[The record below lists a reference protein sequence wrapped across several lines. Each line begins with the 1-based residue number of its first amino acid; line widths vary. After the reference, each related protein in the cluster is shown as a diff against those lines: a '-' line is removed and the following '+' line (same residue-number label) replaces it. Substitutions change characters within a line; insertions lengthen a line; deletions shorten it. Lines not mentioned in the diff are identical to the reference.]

1 MAPPSA
7 RGHVVVEQRV
17 RCGAAPQRA
26 AGEEHLQGGSGP
38 DPARTRSIDHPAP
51 SDAERRHRADGQE
64 PGQDGCDSEAAA
76 VLAVGG
82 EPDPEGGVGE
92 DVGVGAER
100 RGRAGA
106 PGEPPVDEVGG
117 HGEACQPRVSSAD
130 DGGEVAAGQGE
141 EVGGAEVGAIL
152 EQAEVR
158 ARQQPAGRDPAPTR
172 RRGEGQEQA
181 VERGHLGQGAWMQAG
196 LVDRAF
202 GRRDEEVRPRGRAPA
217 SGGKVVKQVVG
228 GRAARTGAARGGRAS
243 ARGAAHR
250 RGVGLPADRRSLSTR
265 IVSKDPRTV
274 ATQLRATRSPQRSP
288 SAPRSVPSSPV

>member
-1 MAPPSA
+1 MSERIVAACARHSA
-7 RGHVVVEQRV
+7 RPARSTCRV
-17 RCGAAPQRA
+17 A
-26 AGEEHLQGGSGP
+26 AGRTQRGRGASTIRPLPMLTAVTAPTGSSQV
-38 DPARTRSIDHPAP
+38 RTAATLRP
-51 SDAERRHRADGQE
+51 RRFG
-64 PGQDGCDSEAAA
+64 
-76 VLAVGG
+76 VGG

-117 HGEACQPRVSSAD
+117 HGEACQPRVPSAD

-152 EQAEVR
+152 EQAKVR

-172 RRGEGQEQA
+172 RRGHGQEQA
-181 VERGHLGQGAWMQAG
+181 VKRGHLGQGAWMQAG

-202 GRRDEEVRPRGRAPA
+202 GRRDEELRPRGRAPT
-217 SGGKVVKQVVG
+217 VRRQ
-228 GRAARTGAARGGRAS
+228 GREAGRRWPRGSNRRRRGGRAS

-250 RGVGLPADRRSLSTR
+250 RGVGLPADRRSLSAR
-265 IVSKDPRTV
+265 MVSRDWRTV
-274 ATQLRATRSPQRSP
+274 ATQLRATTSPHR
-288 SAPRSVPSSPV
+288 